1 MICDVILS
9 KKNNNY
15 IARIKEWP
23 EIVVK
28 DTSRDKAIDKVKSKL
43 LDFLKK
49 DVELLRIDV
58 PIDINTGNPW
68 IDKFGWFKDDP
79 TFNDLEAEIASYREE
94 IDNPQTI

>member
-9 KKNNNY
+9 KENNDY

-28 DTSRDKAIDKVKSKL
+28 ENSRAKAIAGVKSKL

-49 DVELLRIDV
+49 DVELVRIDV
-58 PIDINTGNPW
+58 PLDVQTGNPW
-68 IDKFGWFKDDP
+68 IDRFGWFKDDP
-79 TFNDLEAEIASYREE
+79 TFDDLETEIALYREE
-94 IDNPQTI
+94 IDRKQVF